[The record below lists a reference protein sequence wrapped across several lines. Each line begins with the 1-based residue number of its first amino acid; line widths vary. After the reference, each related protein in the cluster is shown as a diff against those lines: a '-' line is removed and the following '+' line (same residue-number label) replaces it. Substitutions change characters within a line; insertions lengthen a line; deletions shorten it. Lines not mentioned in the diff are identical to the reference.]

1 MHILLFLSLARIMDF
16 QLKFSVNDKL
26 FVRDPE
32 NSDIGRQ
39 IVKSSIDLIYKL
51 GFEQFT
57 FKKLAAEIG
66 STEATVY
73 RYFENKHRVLL
84 YIMNWYWSYMEFLVD
99 FKLQNIKDKKMQLRL
114 IVDLL
119 THELPESSGKL
130 DYNKKILNHIVIA
143 ESSKAY
149 LVKDVSEINKE
160 AAFKPYKD
168 LCAKISEVIKSY
180 NPKYKYPKSLSAT
193 LIETSH
199 QQQYFSAYL
208 PRLTDSTQKNRD
220 NFTAEFLEDL
230 LFKVIG

>member
-1 MHILLFLSLARIMDF
+1 MEF
-16 QLKFSVNDKL
+16 QIRFTVNDKL
-26 FVRDPE
+26 FIRDPE
-32 NSDIGRQ
+32 GTETGKQ
-39 IVKSSIDLIYKL
+39 IVKHSIDLIHAL

-57 FKKLAAEIG
+57 FKKLAADIG
-66 STEATVY
+66 STEATIY

-99 FKLQNIKDKKMQLRL
+99 FKLQNVSDKKTRLKL

-130 DYNKKILNHIVIA
+130 DYNKKYLNQIVIS

-149 LVKDVSEINKE
+149 LVKDVSEINKN

-168 LCAKISEVIKSY
+168 LCAKISEVIRAY
-180 NPKYKYPKSLSAT
+180 NPKYKFPKSLSAT

-199 QQQYFSAYL
+199 QQQYFSMYL
-208 PRLTDSTQKNRD
+208 PRLTDSTAANKGT
-220 NFTAEFLEDL
+220 FTADFLEHL
-230 LFKVIG
+230 LFKTLA